1 MPAFLANQ
9 WLIKGLT
16 ALAVMGG
23 AFFLSDDLPIARPQP
38 VAASAGAALPQASA
52 VPALQPS
59 PMQGAPLTAQS
70 ATPALAPILASSG
83 GFGVRGV
90 LAPDRPMGAGT
101 YVWEDAGV
109 PQGELRIV
117 VDLAWQR
124 LYAYRGGVEIGR
136 AAILYGADDKPTP
149 TGTFSIL
156 QKKKDHISNLYD
168 APMPF
173 MMRLTNDGIAIHGSV
188 VEDGFATHGC
198 IGVPDEFAQLLFRE
212 AKIGTKVLITKEW
225 MRQTY
230 QALDAPAEE
239 V

>member
-1 MPAFLANQ
+1 MAAMFANR
-9 WLIKGLT
+9 WLIKAVST
-16 ALAVMGG
+16 FTILAA
-23 AFFLSDDLPIARPQP
+23 AFAFSEELPFASAEHQAAAVQTPLPAPIAAP
-38 VAASAGAALPQASA
+38 VPVMLPAATSG
-52 VPALQPS
+52 
-59 PMQGAPLTAQS
+59 
-70 ATPALAPILASSG
+70 TPAPRPILAAGSD
-83 GFGVRGV
+83 FAVAGV
-90 LAPDRPMGAGT
+90 LAPDRPMGAGD
-101 YVWEDAGV
+101 YAWEDEGA

-117 VDLAWQR
+117 VDIAWQR

-149 TGTFSIL
+149 TGTFKIL
-156 QKKKDHISNLYD
+156 QKKRDHISNLYG

-173 MMRLTNDGIAIHGSV
+173 MLRLTNDGIAIHGSE
-188 VEDGFATHGC
+188 VEDGYATHGC
-198 IGVPDEFAQLLFRE
+198 IGVPDEFAQLLFKE